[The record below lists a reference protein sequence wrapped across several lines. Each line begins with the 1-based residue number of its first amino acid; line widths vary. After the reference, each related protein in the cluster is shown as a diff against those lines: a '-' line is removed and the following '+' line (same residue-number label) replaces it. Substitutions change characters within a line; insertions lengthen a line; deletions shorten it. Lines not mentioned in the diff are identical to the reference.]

1 MVIVVHTPS
10 ESSFE
15 RQTSWMW
22 WYMSL
27 ISELGGRGRQWFTQ
41 QVPGLSVI
49 PKETLSQKNKL
60 QNNPKD
66 RNLNVYTIKLYLWHL
81 VLHAA
86 LVKLLGLSLGSSH
99 FFFHLSF

>member
-1 MVIVVHTPS
+1 MVVVHTPS

-49 PKETLSQKNKL
+49 PKETLSQKTNYKIT
-60 QNNPKD
+60 QK
-66 RNLNVYTIKLYLWHL
+66 TEI
-81 VLHAA
+81 
-86 LVKLLGLSLGSSH
+86 
-99 FFFHLSF
+99 